1 MSKKIT
7 ARERGRLRRK
17 VRVRKRIFGTDERPR
32 LSVFRSAK
40 HMYAQ
45 LIDDVTG
52 KTLAAVST
60 LGKAAAATD
69 GKKVD
74 QAKAVGLKL
83 AEACKAKNIE
93 AVVFDRNG
101 FRYHGRVRAVAEAAR
116 EGGLKF

>member
-1 MSKKIT
+1 MSKKMSD
-7 ARERGRLRRK
+7 REKGRLRRK
-17 VRVRKRIFGTDERPR
+17 IRVRKHVFGTDVRPR
-32 LSVFRSAK
+32 LTVFRSAK

-45 LIDDVTG
+45 IIDDVTG

-60 LGKAAAATD
+60 VGKASAAAD

-74 QAKAVGLKL
+74 QAKAVGLKV